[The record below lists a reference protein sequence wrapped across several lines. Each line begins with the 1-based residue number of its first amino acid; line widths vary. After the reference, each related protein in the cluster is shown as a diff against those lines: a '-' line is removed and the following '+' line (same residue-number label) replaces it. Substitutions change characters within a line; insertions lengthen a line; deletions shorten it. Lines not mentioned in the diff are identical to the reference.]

1 MENPNFLKIKYNLHN
16 TPEVE
21 SAAKRT
27 EIRTEEKVPQNPE
40 ARIQNYL
47 DRLENLIL
55 DPENKQERKEMADG
69 SKRSRATKLL
79 REMVMNE
86 YVRPNKDKLA
96 QGAAMVEERAARQ
109 MGINMQYDENQLA
122 ERGEIAVKDLESS
135 LDQWISYLSDRNE
148 PYPMWFRY
156 YAFRNILELGEYD
169 KDKQEFPKRTA
180 GTNRLFPD
188 IDRGALA
195 RIEDVINCLK
205 DSGSLEKFR
214 KAQEENDT
222 PFDQL
227 LTAEKAKEFTGLSFA
242 KQYAESI
249 KESGEITPEMRAE
262 INGEW
267 KKYSQGTDPTA
278 LWASLQN
285 KGTAW
290 CTKGFA
296 TAETQLKGGDFYVY
310 YTLDKQG
317 KPKIPRIAIRMQ
329 NGEISETR
337 GVLDSKQNLEGN
349 MVDIAEAK
357 MNELP
362 GKEKYQKVS
371 ADMKQVTS
379 IWEKTFKED
388 RKTGEKTSLNPNLT
402 REELIFL
409 YEIDST
415 IDGFGYQR
423 DPRIEEILDT
433 RKSEEDAMIIFQ
445 CSQNQIAKNPNE
457 VNESTKAYIGPW
469 SVEIFQKIKAYSNI
483 EHLYESFPDK
493 KIFLQTIKTIPT
505 LDSPPKAQEA
515 LDKENIYTSDWGKDI
530 LQKTEFSKESKEYDL
545 VRFSVAQL
553 GFPNGATIE
562 KIYKKAEELGL
573 ELCPAEVGPLLR
585 LQSKI
590 KDWTSIAMEQVSDRD
605 GDPNIFHLVSDGDQ
619 LRLYGSIARSDEQ
632 WDSSYQFV
640 FRFRKFAT

>member
-16 TPEVE
+16 TPEIE
-21 SAAKRT
+21 SAARRT
-27 EIRTEEKVPQNPE
+27 EVLTEEKVPQNPE

-47 DRLENLIL
+47 DRLEKLIL

-86 YVRPNKDKLA
+86 YVRPNKEKLA

-122 ERGEIAVKDLESS
+122 ERGEIAVKDLEGS

-195 RIEDVINCLK
+195 RIEDVINCFK
-205 DSGSLEKFR
+205 DGGSLEKFR
-214 KAQEENDT
+214 KAQKENDT

-227 LTAEKAKEFTGLSFA
+227 LTAEKAKAFANLSFA

-262 INGEW
+262 TNGEW
-267 KKYSQGTDPTA
+267 KKYSQGSDPTA

-296 TAETQLKGGDFYVY
+296 TAETQLKDGDFYVY

-349 MVDIAEAK
+349 MIDIAEAK
-357 MNELP
+357 MSELP

-409 YEIDST
+409 YEIKEK
-415 IDGFGYQR
+415 IEGFGYQR
-423 DPRIEEILDT
+423 DPRIAEILAT
-433 RKSEEDAMIIFQ
+433 RKPKEDAPIVFD
-445 CSQNQIAKNPNE
+445 CTPEQIAWEKE
-457 VNESTKAYIGPW
+457 DINESTKAYVGQLCPG
-469 SVEIFQKIKAYSNI
+469 IFKKNI
-483 EHLYESFPDK
+483 EHIFINFPEGKMEEYHIKIGGK
-493 KIFLQTIKTIPT
+493 KKEKLEKELQKQN
-505 LDSPPKAQEA
+505 A
-515 LDKENIYTSDWGKDI
+515 YVSDWASQIMNSG
-530 LQKTEFSKESKEYDL
+530 EFTTLENEEECDL
-545 VRFSVAQL
+545 VKLTVKDL
-553 GFPNGATIE
+553 GFPSGATTKQIFE
-562 KIYKKAEELGL
+562 KAFELGL

-590 KDWTSIAMEQVSDRD
+590 KDWTLIAMEQISDRG
-605 GDPNIFHLVSDGDQ
+605 GDPSIFRLDSHGDQ
-619 LRLYGSIARSDEQ
+619 LELFGDDARSDER
-632 WDSSYQFV
+632 WDSYYQFV
-640 FRFRKFAT
+640 FRFRPSTKT